1 MTRKPGKAGG
11 SPSNSRAGPCDTP
24 TIERHAQYFSKCFG
38 ADHSRVR
45 SKPAEVETPDAIHR
59 LSRTTSRGFDKAPK
73 IKNFQTTDPRNITC
87 VYLSLCI
94 KAIPGYSYLPSPTTI
109 RDGLALMFADELIF
123 WPRVT
128 RDATRGTLDR
138 STVECPRLAVARA
151 ALRTAPPWNDPRPI
165 TLALNPS
172 DRCTSLR
179 SLLFSLGAPRHTRAA
194 LRPGVTRDDLATVT
208 RLVTLALLSD
218 LVHHGQTGAH
228 ASLTLGLFSPT
239 IPPWNDP
246 RLVTL
251 ALNPPNCC
259 ASLRSLLFS
268 PSARL
273 T

>member
-1 MTRKPGKAGG
+1 
-11 SPSNSRAGPCDTP
+11 
-24 TIERHAQYFSKCFG
+24 
-38 ADHSRVR
+38 
-45 SKPAEVETPDAIHR
+45 
-59 LSRTTSRGFDKAPK
+59 
-73 IKNFQTTDPRNITC
+73 
-87 VYLSLCI
+87 
-94 KAIPGYSYLPSPTTI
+94 
-109 RDGLALMFADELIF
+109 
-123 WPRVT
+123 
-128 RDATRGTLDR
+128 
-138 STVECPRLAVARA
+138 
-151 ALRTAPPWNDPRPI
+151 
-165 TLALNPS
+165 
-172 DRCTSLR
+172 
-179 SLLFSLGAPRHTRAA
+179 
-194 LRPGVTRDDLATVT
+194 VT